1 MHKKLVRVIAYG
13 IAADLVRDGV
23 AAKIATHPGRPQWSD
38 TELAAIVAQVD
49 LIRADLAAKETYLYD
64 KL

>member
-13 IAADLVRDGV
+13 IAADLVRDGA
-23 AAKIATHPGRPQWSD
+23 AAKMATHPGRLGWSD
-38 TELAAIVAQVD
+38 TELAAIFAQVD
-49 LIRADLAAKETYLYD
+49 LIREDLAAKETYLYD